1 MNRCKTCGQA
11 MSRHHITYCSQECQ
25 SIGQSWVL
33 ASLPS
38 KPDEAISARQLAE
51 IGKRTYKNTLG
62 LLHGLL
68 ARGLIARQEASYV
81 NAKYLWWRLP
91 CRKTKY

>member
-1 MNRCKTCGQA
+1 M
-11 MSRHHITYCSQECQ
+11 
-25 SIGQSWVL
+25 GQSWVL
-33 ASLPS
+33 ASSPS
-38 KPDEAISARQLAE
+38 KRDKAISAKQLAA

-68 ARGLIARQEASYV
+68 ARGMVTRQEASYV